1 MNFLGVGPFELI
13 LILVLGLVVLGPE
26 RLRSMGRSTGKLVA
40 QLLAWQQQSPE
51 AQMVQQIRDDFQRE
65 IVDLRDELVRARQQL
80 DISAEVQ
87 RLREETGSIM
97 PENIASLE
105 ARARASMPDTADAE
119 PAAAASERTTDATA
133 PEHPPAASEPAHTAE
148 APAASEPAHTSE
160 PPPETVP
167 TNGTVDKAPSTPDAS
182 DTPDTPAHPP
192 ETVDKAPSTPDAPD
206 TPDTPAHPPEAP
218 AAPPADDLAP
228 VAGVALPEHIASP
241 DAAQEHLAHQLQA
254 LVADMH
260 ALQEQL
266 RRRGLLDA
274 AWEPPSTHGTPPVEH
289 EHETLSSR

>member
-26 RLRSMGRSTGKLVA
+26 RLRSMGRSAGKLVA

-51 AQMVQQIRDDFQRE
+51 AQMVQQIRADFERE

-80 DISAEVQ
+80 DVSAEVQ

-97 PENIASLE
+97 PDDIARLE
-105 ARARASMPDTADAE
+105 ARARASMPDATDAE
-119 PAAAASERTTDATA
+119 QAAAPA
-133 PEHPPAASEPAHTAE
+133 PDHTEAAPAQPPTEPEPARAAE
-148 APAASEPAHTSE
+148 APAAPEPAQAA
-160 PPPETVP
+160 ETP
-167 TNGTVDKAPSTPDAS
+167 AEAQQPAPAPSDTAHANGTTSTHPAPPDA
-182 DTPDTPAHPP
+182 
-192 ETVDKAPSTPDAPD
+192 APD
-206 TPDTPAHPPEAP
+206 TPPHSPEAP
-218 AAPPADDLAP
+218 PAPPDELAP
-228 VAGVALPEHIASP
+228 TAGVALPEHVAPP
-241 DAAQEHLAHQLQA
+241 DVAQEHLAHQLQA

-274 AWEPPSTHGTPPVEH
+274 AWEPPSAHGTPPVEH
-289 EHETLSSR
+289 ETLSSR